1 MRMLHA
7 DSSSLVRRQLVLSLD
22 QILGA
27 LPTNQAIIGAYVRL
41 TLDLAADDDARVQD
55 TVLESFKRNIFDN
68 IQSVEHTTADRHLF
82 PWRLLRAMLS
92 GKDTPDLRG
101 CIGHW
106 VHKKLLT

>member
-1 MRMLHA
+1 MRLLHA
-7 DSSSLVRRQLVLSLD
+7 DTSPMVRRQLVLTLD

-27 LPTNQAIIGAYVRL
+27 RPTDPAVIGAYVRL
-41 TLDLAADDDARVQD
+41 TLDLAADDDVKVQD

-68 IQSVEHTTADRHLF
+68 IQSLENTTADRHLF